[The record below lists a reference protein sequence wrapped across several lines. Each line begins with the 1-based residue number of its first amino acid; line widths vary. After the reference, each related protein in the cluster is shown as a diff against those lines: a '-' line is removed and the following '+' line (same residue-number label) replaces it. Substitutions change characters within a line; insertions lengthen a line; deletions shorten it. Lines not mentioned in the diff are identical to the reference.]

1 MITRRDVIKGGALGS
16 ALLAAPAM
24 AFGANRA
31 ALDALL
37 LDTRFVPTVP
47 PGHEG
52 VPLLRFAGDVTQVWY
67 EHLDRRWRQPGHV
80 LGGITGSDA
89 LFVLEV
95 LAAQAGRRVVHR
107 QDLSPASGN
116 GIAAISWVIAPHHPS
131 VLA

>member
-1 MITRRDVIKGGALGS
+1 MISRRDVMKGGAIGS
-16 ALLAAPAM
+16 VLLAVPQMVSAAETP
-24 AFGANRA
+24 

-37 LDTRFVPTVP
+37 LDTRVVPTVP

-52 VPLLRFAGDVTQVWY
+52 VPLLRFAGDVTRVWY
-67 EHLDRRWRQPGHV
+67 DHLDRRWRQPGHV

-107 QDLSPASGN
+107 QTLAPADGN
-116 GIAAISWVIAPHHPS
+116 DVATISWVIAPHHPS
-131 VLA
+131 VMV